1 MNYNRSPIPYFA
13 AALLLALVF
22 SASSAI
28 AGPPLFCHSF
38 DIGNAKSLPWISHDW
53 NLTGEETYN
62 INNLIADTV
71 AILDSDPT
79 VLVHMETL
87 RRATLYSRLDPL
99 AAKHLLIKL
108 MARSDAAAQNSS
120 AAGLARFDL
129 GYFAESL
136 NQFHWIHKNAPN
148 PAQGLDG
155 NALVNKAIQLR
166 GDDPQMEFA
175 ASIIALNAPPSG
187 RGDHAQKAIAGAKH
201 DPLLA
206 RNLSARFH
214 QTQSET
220 MAEMISRSVFRAL
233 LDPDSLHP

>member
-1 MNYNRSPIPYFA
+1 MNPNRSSIPYFA
-13 AALLLALVF
+13 AAVLLALLF
-22 SASSAI
+22 SASYAV
-28 AGPPLFCHSF
+28 AGPPLLCHSF
-38 DIGNAKSLPWISHDW
+38 DIGNANSLPWISHDW
-53 NLTGEETYN
+53 NLTGGETYN
-62 INNLIADTV
+62 INNLIADTI

-87 RRATLYSRLDPL
+87 RRATLYSHLDPH

-108 MARSDAAAQNSS
+108 MARSDAAAQNSP

-136 NQFHWIHKNAPN
+136 NQFHWIHKDAAN

-155 NALVNKAIQLR
+155 YAFVNKAIQLR

-175 ASIIALNAPPSG
+175 AAIIALNAPPSG
-187 RGDHAQKAIAGAKH
+187 HADHSQKAMAGAKN

-220 MAEMISRSVFRAL
+220 MAEMISRNPTVKVA
-233 LDPDSLHP
+233 HQ